1 MRKSIDTSII
11 MSPAKNRQNILQ
23 LIRDREL
30 NDHIRTK
37 YALKSN
43 LNYKCISKLG
53 LLTQLEGHQGCVN
66 CLQWN
71 ENGSTLASASDDY
84 QVILWDPFLQKVKTT
99 IKTLHRGNIFSVKF
113 IPCCNDDIVATGAG
127 DWSSHTYNV
136 TTGKQLNSCIC
147 SQGRIKRLAVANDA
161 PSVYW
166 CASEDGCIS
175 QHDMRMS
182 HECPNDKSKT
192 TLVTIYGN
200 SGKKIEAKCLDIN
213 QLRTEQLAVGA
224 NDQYVRLYD
233 RRMIQSLSSFGVQS
247 LSDHVLEYDGNNAAL
262 SKVNNALQYFVPGH
276 IHSNDNETIPKK
288 QKSYVITYLTFS
300 PDGQELL
307 VNYGGEYVYLYNLVN
322 RADNAFFNIPK
333 AMKVPRENGEGS
345 STDLIDDPAPV
356 PHLTLPDKVVQLKLK
371 ANYLFEK
378 EDYTA
383 AINLYNEAI
392 SIHKSSVLF
401 SNRAAAFIKRKWHG
415 DFYAALK
422 DCVTALELEP
432 NHMKAHFRLA
442 VCLFELDKL
451 KDSKMYL
458 DQFTKKYPSY
468 KTSAAYKCLYSD
480 LLNAQS
486 NSKDKLDG
494 KKSLE
499 TSDSTTNVLDALHV
513 ERAQKITFE
522 KYFRNQAMDYHR
534 RYYGHCN
541 TSTDI
546 KEANF
551 FGSQNQFIVAGSDD
565 GLFFIWEKN
574 TENNLHILKGDSSI
588 VNCVQPHPSEFL
600 LATSGI
606 DNEVKLW
613 SPLPDDVDNPC
624 IIEHYN
630 TTATLNQRRMTA
642 DPFEVILRNM
652 RRTATEGPGSIDL
665 ATIRDQYG
673 IDPLSDD
680 FSECRMS

>member
-1 MRKSIDTSII
+1 MD
-11 MSPAKNRQNILQ
+11 Q
-23 LIRDREL
+23 
-30 NDHIRTK
+30 IRTK
-37 YALKSN
+37 NALKSS

-71 ENGSTLASASDDY
+71 GNGSTLASASDDY

-113 IPCCNDDIVATGAG
+113 IPNCNDDIVATGAG

-136 TTGKQLNSCIC
+136 TTGKQLTSCIC
-147 SQGRIKRLAVANDA
+147 SQGRIKRLAVANDV

-182 HECPNDKSKT
+182 HECPHGKSKT
-192 TLVTIYGN
+192 TLVTVYGDL
-200 SGKKIEAKCLDIN
+200 GKKIEAKCLDIN

-233 RRMIQSLSSFGVQS
+233 RRMIQSLSSFAVKYPYPKKYVS
-247 LSDHVLEYDGNNAAL
+247 EYDAVLNDA
-262 SKVNNALQYFVPGH
+262 NNALQYFVPGH
-276 IHSNDNETIPKK
+276 THLNDNDPIPNR

-307 VNYGGEYVYLYNLVN
+307 VNYGGEYVYLYNLAN
-322 RADNAFFNIPK
+322 QADNAFINIPK
-333 AMKVPRENGEGS
+333 VMKVPRENGEGS
-345 STDLIDDPAPV
+345 STDLIDDPVPV
-356 PHLTLPDKVVQLKLK
+356 PQLTLPDKVVQLKLK

-378 EDYTA
+378 EDYTG
-383 AINLYNEAI
+383 AIILYNEAI
-392 SIHKSSVLF
+392 SIHKCSVLF
-401 SNRAAAFIKRKWHG
+401 SNRAAAYIKRRWNG
-415 DFYAALK
+415 DYYAALK
-422 DCVTALELEP
+422 DCVSALKLEP

-442 VCLFELDKL
+442 VCLYELDKL

-458 DQFTKKYPSY
+458 DQFTMKYPSY
-468 KTSAAYKCLYSD
+468 KTSAAYKYLHSD

-486 NSKDKLDG
+486 INDKSDG
-494 KKSLE
+494 KKTRE
-499 TSDSTTNVLDALHV
+499 TLDTTSNVLDALHI
-513 ERAQKITFE
+513 EQTQKINVE
-522 KYFRNQAMDYHR
+522 KYFRNRAKDYDR

-551 FGSQNQFIVAGSDD
+551 FGNHNQFIVAGSDD

-574 TENNLHILKGDSSI
+574 TENNLLILKGDSSI
-588 VNCVQPHPSEFL
+588 VNCIQPHPTEFL

-613 SPLPDDVDNPC
+613 SPLPDDVDNTC
-624 IIEHYN
+624 VIKQYT
-630 TTATLNQRRMTA
+630 TTATLNQRRMMA

-652 RRTATEGPGSIDL
+652 RRTAQFGPDSIDL
-665 ATIRDQYG
+665 AAIRDQYG
-673 IDPLSDD
+673 IDEFND
-680 FSECRMS
+680 CRMS

>member
-1 MRKSIDTSII
+1 MSSIT
-11 MSPAKNRQNILQ
+11 NRRNILQ
-23 LIRDREL
+23 LMRDREL

-53 LLTQLEGHQGCVN
+53 LLAQLEGHQGCVN

-71 ENGSTLASASDDY
+71 ESGSTLASASDDY

-113 IPCCNDDIVATGAG
+113 IPSCNDDIVATGAG

-136 TTGKQLNSCIC
+136 TTGQQLSNCIC
-147 SQGRIKRLAVANDA
+147 SQGRIKRLAVANDT

-166 CASEDGCIS
+166 SASEDGCIS
-175 QHDMRMS
+175 QHDMRMN
-182 HECPNDKSKT
+182 HECPNDKSKI
-192 TLVTIYGN
+192 TLVSVYGS

-213 QLRTEQLAVGA
+213 QLKTEQLAVGA

-233 RRMIQSLSSFGVQS
+233 RRMIRSLSSFTVKYTNPS
-247 LSDHVLEYDGNNAAL
+247 NSSDFILVCTDGNATEAL
-262 SKVNNALQYFVPGH
+262 NKLQSTLQYFVPGH
-276 IHSNDNETIPKK
+276 IHTYNNEVLPKK

-307 VNYGGEYVYLYNLVN
+307 VNYGGEYVYLYNLLDQ
-322 RADNAFFNIPK
+322 ADNAFFNIPK
-333 AMKVPRENGEGS
+333 VMKAPRENGEGS
-345 STDLIDDPAPV
+345 SLDLIDEPVPV
-356 PHLTLPDKVVQLKLK
+356 PHLTLPDKVEQLKLK

-383 AINLYNEAI
+383 AIILYNEAI
-392 SIHKSSVLF
+392 DIHKCSVLF
-401 SNRAAAFIKRKWHG
+401 SNRAAAYIKRKWHG
-415 DFYAALK
+415 DYYAALK
-422 DCVTALELEP
+422 DCITALELEP

-442 VCLFELDKL
+442 VCLYELGKL
-451 KDSKMYL
+451 KDSKKYL
-458 DQFTKKYPSY
+458 DQFTVKYPSY
-468 KTSAAYKCLYSD
+468 KTSAAYKCLQSD
-480 LLNAQS
+480 LL
-486 NSKDKLDG
+486 KV
-494 KKSLE
+494 E
-499 TSDSTTNVLDALHV
+499 TSNKERIAKQKMHDAAGSAVNYV
-513 ERAQKITFE
+513 EVIQVEQTQKKTFE
-522 KYFRNQAMDYHR
+522 KYFSSRSKDYHR

-551 FGSQNQFIVAGSDD
+551 FGNQNQFIVAGSDD
-565 GLFFIWEKN
+565 GLFFVWEKN
-574 TENNLHILKGDSSI
+574 TENNLLILKGDSSI
-588 VNCVQPHPSEFL
+588 VNCVQPHPSEFM

-613 SPLPDDVDNPC
+613 SPLSDDVDNMF
-624 IIEHYN
+624 IIEDYN
-630 TTATLNQRRMTA
+630 GTATINQRRMMA

-652 RRTATEGPGSIDL
+652 RRTTSDGPETIDL
-665 ATIRDQYG
+665 DAIRDQFG

-680 FSECRMS
+680 FNDCRMS

>member
-1 MRKSIDTSII
+1 
-11 MSPAKNRQNILQ
+11 MSSATKRQNILQ
-23 LIRDREL
+23 LIRNREL

-71 ENGSTLASASDDY
+71 ESGSILASASDDY
-84 QVILWDPFLQKVKTT
+84 QVILWDPFLQKVKTS

-113 IPCCNDDIVATGAG
+113 IPSCNDDIVATGAG

-136 TTGKQLNSCIC
+136 TTGKQLRSCVC

-182 HECPNDKSKT
+182 HECPTDKSKN
-192 TLVTIYGN
+192 TLATVFSI
-200 SGKKIEAKCLDIN
+200 SGKRIEAKCLDIN
-213 QLRTEQLAVGA
+213 QLKTEQLAVGA

-233 RRMIQSLSSFGVQS
+233 RRMIQSLSSLDVKCPSFVS
-247 LSDHVLEYDGNNAAL
+247 EYEANNAN
-262 SKVNNALQYFVPGH
+262 KVNNALQYFVPGH
-276 IHSNDNETIPKK
+276 IHSNDNDETIIPKR

-307 VNYGGEYVYLYNLVN
+307 ANYGGEYVYLYNLVN
-322 RADNAFFNIPK
+322 RADNAFFNISK
-333 AMKVPRENGEGS
+333 VMKVPRENGEGS
-345 STDLIDDPAPV
+345 SKDLIYDQVPV

-383 AINLYNEAI
+383 AIFLYNEAI
-392 SIHKSSVLF
+392 NIHKCSVLF
-401 SNRAAAFIKRKWHG
+401 SNRAAAYIKRKWHG

-422 DCVTALELEP
+422 DCVTALKLEP
-432 NHMKAHFRLA
+432 SHMKAHFRLA
-442 VCLFELDKL
+442 VCLFELDKF

-458 DQFTKKYPSY
+458 DQFTMKYPSY
-468 KTSAAYKCLYSD
+468 KTSAAYKSLYSD

-486 NSKDKLDG
+486 NNKDKSDG
-494 KKSLE
+494 KKSRE
-499 TSDSTTNVLDALHV
+499 TSDTSNFLDALQIQ
-513 ERAQKITFE
+513 RAPKIAFE
-522 KYFRNQAMDYHR
+522 KYFCNQAKDYHR

-574 TENNLHILKGDSSI
+574 TENNLLILKGDTSI
-588 VNCVQPHPSEFL
+588 VNCIQPHPSEFL

-613 SPLPDDVDNPC
+613 SPLPDDVDNTS
-624 IIEHYN
+624 IVNSYS
-630 TTATLNQRRMTA
+630 TTAMLNQRRMMA
-642 DPFEVILRNM
+642 DPFEVILRNL
-652 RRTATEGPGSIDL
+652 RRTAEGPDSVDFD
-665 ATIRDQYG
+665 AIRDQYG
-673 IDPLSDD
+673 IDPLSEEFND
-680 FSECRMS
+680 CRMS